1 MRTVMDLTTL
11 KFKKSYIKIQVR
23 SQDTGLGKM
32 FVKLIKV
39 NLNRQQPESEKTSY
53 KLIQKIQIM

>member
-39 NLNRQQPESEKTSY
+39 NLNR
-53 KLIQKIQIM
+53 